1 MASASTLDESGRG
14 CHLRVARVGERRSEV
29 GEVIDVKV
37 GSDWG
42 RGRVG
47 RWVIGP
53 QGAVEVPDGWVH
65 VPPGDPLVTRRIKA
79 RGPAWVVSE
88 NVRNKTFSRGL
99 FAPSVLVERV
109 RAAAEAERGS
119 GEYQKK
125 LEAGRARRE
134 REQADYVRQF
144 HREVV
149 AFLGFA
155 AVHREV
161 AEQLAARV
169 TAHATPVGSGTV
181 ARTKRIDVDQ
191 RAEAAVIAWMRHQT
205 TAYDS
210 MSIAR
215 VAGRRREVRR
225 ELAARSRALLERY
238 RSGKPAAEDCP
249 LARALLEVE
258 AVVERAVPR
267 VGGAKVVGALS
278 PLPPVAF
285 GGGDWED
292 EEDGENEDEDEEDE
306 WEEGEGEGEDGEG
319 EGEDEDEDGED
330 GEGEGEVA
338 TEPEA
343 KAVPLPPLQVASR
356 RVGSAQEGK
365 LSEVAKDSE
374 ADERRARMEAVRA
387 RMAQRAKVVKRP
399 PSRT

>member
-1 MASASTLDESGRG
+1 
-14 CHLRVARVGERRSEV
+14 VGKV
-29 GEVIDVKV
+29 IEVIEVKV

-47 RWVIGP
+47 RLVVGP
-53 QGAVEVPDGWVH
+53 EGIVEVPTGWVH

-79 RGPAWVVSE
+79 RGPVWVVTE
-88 NVRNKTFSRGL
+88 LVRNKTFARGL
-99 FAPSVLVERV
+99 FAPYDLVERV
-109 RAAAEAERGS
+109 RAQAEAERGS
-119 GEYQKK
+119 GDYQKK

-155 AVHREV
+155 PLHRDI
-161 AEQLAARV
+161 AERLAARV

-181 ARTKRIDVDQ
+181 ARTKRIDVDE

-238 RSGKPAAEDCP
+238 RAGQAPADDCP
-249 LARALLEVE
+249 LASALDEVE
-258 AVVERAVPR
+258 ATVERALPR
-267 VGGAKVVGALS
+267 IGNTKAVRKLEVLESGSGEGGRES
-278 PLPPVAF
+278 
-285 GGGDWED
+285 
-292 EEDGENEDEDEEDE
+292 
-306 WEEGEGEGEDGEG
+306 EGEGGREGEAEG
-319 EGEDEDEDGED
+319 EGKRVAPLRPVKTLARGQAS
-330 GEGEGEVA
+330 EG
-338 TEPEA
+338 
-343 KAVPLPPLQVASR
+343 
-356 RVGSAQEGK
+356 
-365 LSEVAKDSE
+365 
-374 ADERRARMEAVRA
+374 ADDDARRAKMEAVRA
-387 RMAQRAKVVKRP
+387 RLAQRGKVTRRP
-399 PSRT
+399 GQA